1 MKVKKRTSKL
11 SGKKKHPVLTEKLT
25 LDRTNIMFLWNY
37 TSFIIVLNNNSH
49 PQPEKGRFMLD
60 KNLVPKISKFHVSI
74 AWQRFLYY
82 STVSFVQK

>member
-1 MKVKKRTSKL
+1 M
-11 SGKKKHPVLTEKLT
+11 SGKKTHPVLTEKLT
-25 LDRTNIMFLWNY
+25 LDRANIMFLWNY

-74 AWQRFLYY
+74 VWQRFLYY